1 MTEPSPAG
9 LIADTSPLLFFH
21 RSGAMDLLSAV
32 SSNRL
37 AEGDRSSGSVWVPQA
52 VHTEIA
58 EGERSGYD
66 MPDLGALPWVGTA
79 PAPAAPPSEWLA
91 LDLGPGE
98 LAAMSLALEHT
109 ERAVLL
115 DDRLARRVAKA
126 AGLTVWGTLGI
137 LLEAKRGGH
146 VERIAPVVDRMDE
159 AGMWLSDEV
168 RERILRLADE
178 A

>member
-1 MTEPSPAG
+1 VTEPSPTG

-66 MPDLGALPWVGTA
+66 MPDLGALPWVGTG

-98 LAAMSLALEHT
+98 LALKKGICEIRSSDADKIELC
-109 ERAVLL
+109 RI
-115 DDRLARRVAKA
+115 RPIARVS
-126 AGLTVWGTLGI
+126 VETLF
-137 LLEAKRGGH
+137 H
-146 VERIAPVVDRMDE
+146 VSYC
-159 AGMWLSDEV
+159 LFY
-168 RERILRLADE
+168 
-178 A
+178 

>member
-1 MTEPSPAG
+1 
-9 LIADTSPLLFFH
+9 
-21 RSGAMDLLSAV
+21 MDLLSAV

-66 MPDLGALPWVGTA
+66 MPDLGALPWVGTG

-98 LAAMSLALEHT
+98 LALKKGVCEIRSSDVDKIELC
-109 ERAVLL
+109 RI
-115 DDRLARRVAKA
+115 RPIARMPVE
-126 AGLTVWGTLGI
+126 TLF
-137 LLEAKRGGH
+137 H
-146 VERIAPVVDRMDE
+146 VSYC
-159 AGMWLSDEV
+159 LFY
-168 RERILRLADE
+168 
-178 A
+178 